1 MIIIIV
7 IKDNNNDDDNN
18 NNNNNNGINNKDNE
32 GNPAQNISNKIK
44 KFSTTGPDQKTLM
57 STFAYFFTVVAK
69 F

>member
-18 NNNNNNGINNKDNE
+18 NSNNNGINNKDND

-44 KFSTTGPDQKTLM
+44 KFSTTGSDQKTLM